1 MLNVRNTYWVALLV
15 AVMICWGSEAMAET
29 GVHGFSIP
37 TAEGPRAPSIA
48 VCSSTSNPI
57 EGGTQ
62 GRLSDRRMTGLD
74 SRRFSASVCLPIGGD
89 TGPRG
94 FTVPVEVAEAIEVIE
109 HSLVAHF
116 EHDSATFDDVEALPA
131 LDVIASWLA
140 ATPDAGIK
148 LQGHTD
154 STGSPEYN
162 LQLSQRR
169 VEAVKSIF
177 VEKGVASE
185 RIRTEW
191 FGENDLLLSV
201 LGRQRDN
208 RRVDISVY
216 QIVEGEPLAEFVP
229 PVPVDASTVVGVV
242 ETPAAGEIEVSVD
255 DPDYKPLPFPLDE
268 E

>member
-15 AVMICWGSEAMAET
+15 AIMICWGSEAMAET
-29 GVHGFSIP
+29 GVHGYTIP

-62 GRLSDRRMTGLD
+62 GRLADRRMTGLD
-74 SRRFSASVCLPIGGD
+74 SRRFSASVCLPVGGE

-94 FTVPVEVAEAIEVIE
+94 FTIPVEVAEAIEVIE

-116 EHDSATFDDVEALPA
+116 EHDSANFDDVEALPA
-131 LDVIASWLA
+131 LDVIVSWLA
-140 ATPDAGIK
+140 ATPDAGVK

-154 STGSPEYN
+154 STGDPAYN

-169 VEAVKSIF
+169 VEAVRALF
-177 VEKGVASE
+177 VEKGIAPE

-191 FGENDLLLSV
+191 YGENNLLLEV

-208 RRVDISVY
+208 RRVDIEVY
-216 QIVEGEPLAEFVP
+216 QIVEGTPSEEFVP
-229 PVPVDASTVVGVV
+229 PVPVDASTVIGVV
-242 ETPAAGEIEVSVD
+242 ETPASVVVED
-255 DPDYKPLPFPLDE
+255 EDYEPLVFPLPDSE
-268 E
+268 